1 MLKYCAE
8 KSEFQLLKESL
19 MSELTWRTEFL
30 KFSLFLGLNNV
41 KQPNSEHVHL
51 HAHVCAT

>member
-30 KFSLFLGLNNV
+30 KLSLFLGLNNV